1 MSVIPTILITFLTFV
16 LLLRLVIFP
25 VLFRALTN
33 FRVSSFSPLSAYGL
47 EWRSTSQAN
56 AASPTLRVQRAR
68 WAWGGYK
75 GDDVGL
81 VVLRLEGVMF
91 RVRKGHQQKH
101 DEEPPRKPKVSTR
114 PNVADQQPSGRLAFC
129 KSKIISSLLHLFIH
143 HYPGLARIVSVH
155 VSDIRLVFEEL
166 GGLELAVGDFRLGVK
181 VDFEGFVVPDAPS
194 APAFSPTAEKRG
206 NPLEDADLSFSPPP
220 SPVIYT
226 SFTHPFGGTLS
237 PSPTTEKSNREWP
250 EPMSRLSHA
259 RRRASHHYSKV
270 STTAS
275 QIWSRAIARAHGSV
289 SFSASVDDVSIVVPR
304 EPDPKP
310 ARQRMSD
317 LPNGKSQAS
326 SRPPSL
332 GRLRSESLPA
342 RPKSFASAQSLNS
355 IFRGL
360 SGRSE
365 PAPELGFDRLVWVEG
380 MSRAVFGLGFGPK
393 KGLLGEDTLKTTVEL
408 GKLQTSL
415 GGVERIQELVKARAP
430 TEREEQPRK
439 KQWSPRAMPRVSETS
454 SLR

>member
-91 RVRKGHQQKH
+91 RVRKGNSQKH
-101 DEEPPRKPKVSTR
+101 NEEPPKPKVSSR
-114 PNVADQQPSGRLAFC
+114 PNVTDPQPGRLAFC
-129 KSKIISSLLHLFIH
+129 KTKLVSSLLHLFIH

-166 GGLELAVGDFRLGVK
+166 SGLELAVGDFRLGVK
-181 VDFEGFVVPDAPS
+181 VDFEGFVVPDAPA
-194 APAFSPTAEKRG
+194 APAFSPSAEKRG
-206 NPLEDADLSFSPPP
+206 NPLDDADLSFSPPP

-226 SFTHPFGGTLS
+226 SFTHPFGGTFS

-270 STTAS
+270 SSTAS

-304 EPDPKP
+304 ESEPKP

-317 LPNGKSQAS
+317 LPNGKSQAK
-326 SRPPSL
+326 PPSL

-415 GGVERIQELVKARAP
+415 GGVERMQELVKARTPTERAP
-430 TEREEQPRK
+430 TEQPQK
-439 KQWSPRAMPRVSETS
+439 KQWSPRAMPRVSAPPHP
-454 SLR
+454 R